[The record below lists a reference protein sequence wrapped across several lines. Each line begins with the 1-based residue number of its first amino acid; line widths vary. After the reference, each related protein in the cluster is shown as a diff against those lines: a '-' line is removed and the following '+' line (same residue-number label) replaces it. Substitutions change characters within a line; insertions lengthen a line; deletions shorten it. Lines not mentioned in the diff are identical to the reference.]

1 MEGRTREEVRQGDA
15 WGESEPL
22 VVEIGVC
29 EIKAKQFRL
38 ELKLNGAIYSMLIQ
52 V

>member
-1 MEGRTREEVRQGDA
+1 VRQGDA
-15 WGESEPL
+15 WGESELL

-29 EIKAKQFRL
+29 EIKAKQLRL
-38 ELKLNGAIYSMLIQ
+38 ELKLNGAIYSMLNQ

>member
-1 MEGRTREEVRQGDA
+1 MEERTREEVRQGDA

-29 EIKAKQFRL
+29 EIEAKQFRL
-38 ELKLNGAIYSMLIQ
+38 ESKLNGAIYSTLIQ